1 VFSTIVQ
8 RRCAGAVPETEWP
21 QESSKAVFRQVGK
34 MQSGDGN
41 FPPEHHTC
49 GCGGCSD
56 ACFQMPENEH
66 SAQTAA
72 EAGTAIR
79 HTPAA
84 KKVGNEKIAFSWN
97 LRGGAQTQGQ
107 TAPRKEIPLH

>member
-1 VFSTIVQ
+1 
-8 RRCAGAVPETEWP
+8 
-21 QESSKAVFRQVGK
+21 

-49 GCGGCSD
+49 GCNGCSD

-66 SAQTAA
+66 SAQACA
-72 EAGTAIR
+72 EVGTVIR
-79 HTPAA
+79 HTAVA

-97 LRGGAQTQGQ
+97 LRGGAQTQGHERF
-107 TAPRKEIPLH
+107 RKESPQSLMPKQTIDCSPLSLLRTQECQLAGRFLSKLVGP